1 MAVPERTTKRGATHV
16 IVSQYIIPGM
26 AVTDHRVTV
35 PLDWFNANNTA
46 TISVFARELV
56 DAEHRHE
63 QLPVMVFL
71 QGGPGGKGPRPPRRE
86 GWIDEALKTH
96 RVLLLDQRG
105 TGRSSRVDGTV
116 ISRFDTASAG
126 ADFLQHFRADSI
138 VADAE
143 HLRKTLYGG
152 RRWSTLGQ
160 SYGGFLTLTYLSQAP
175 EGLSAC
181 YVTGGLASIAPDA
194 AEVYRR
200 TFPRTRGKNREYY
213 ARYPDDLALVSRI
226 ADRLAAGRVLLPDGD
241 TLSVRRFQSL
251 GIDFGMKPGFERMHW
266 LLDEAFADD
275 DGDRLS
281 DGFLAQVLAR
291 TSFADNPL
299 FAAMQESIYAH
310 GDNGPTGWAAQ
321 AELGRHPDFA
331 ETARPL
337 LFTGEMMFPW
347 MFEEIRLLRP
357 FAAAVNELA
366 RRESNSLLYDVERLA
381 ANEVPVAAAVYFD
394 DMYVDAGLQLD
405 TAAVV
410 GNTHAWVTNEFE
422 HDGIGDAKVF
432 AYLKDTIAQLG
443 GGISK

>member
-1 MAVPERTTKRGATHV
+1 M

-26 AVTDHRVTV
+26 AVTDHQVTV
-35 PLDWFNANNTA
+35 PLDWFNAGNAA

-56 DAEHRHE
+56 DAQRRHE
-63 QLPVMVFL
+63 ELPVMVFL

-86 GWIDEALKTH
+86 GWIDAALKTH

-105 TGRSSRVDGTV
+105 TGRSSRVDGYV
-116 ISRFDTASAG
+116 ISRFSASAG
-126 ADFLQHFRADSI
+126 ADYLQHFRADSI

-181 YVTGGLASIAPDA
+181 YVTGGLASTEPSA

-200 TFPRTRGKNREYY
+200 TYPRTRGKNQEFY
-213 ARYPDDLALVSRI
+213 ARYPDDQKLVARL
-226 ADRLAAGRVLLPDGD
+226 ADRLSAGDVLLPDGD
-241 TLSVRRFQSL
+241 TLTVRRLQTL

-291 TSFADNPL
+291 SSFADNPL
-299 FAAMQESIYAH
+299 FAVMQESIYSH
-310 GDNGPTGWAAQ
+310 GGNGPTGWAAQ
-321 AELGRHPDFA
+321 AEHDKHADFA
-331 ETARPL
+331 DTARPL

-357 FAAAVNELA
+357 FAGAVNELA
-366 RRESNSLLYDVERLA
+366 RRGTHSGLYDVDRLA

-394 DMYVDAGLQLD
+394 DMYVDAGLQLG

-422 HDGIGDAKVF
+422 HDGIGDDKVF
-432 AYLKDTIAQLG
+432 AYLKDTIARLG
-443 GGISK
+443 GGITE